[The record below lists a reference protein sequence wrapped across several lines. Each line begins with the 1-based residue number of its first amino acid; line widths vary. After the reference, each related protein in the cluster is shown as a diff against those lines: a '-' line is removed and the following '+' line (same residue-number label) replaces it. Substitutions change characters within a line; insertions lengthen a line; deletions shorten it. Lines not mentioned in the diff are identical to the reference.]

1 VSFLKVDGISNFKK
15 NGEKKDMKKDKLGT
29 RKSNKKTYTH
39 TPLGVCDVFFCLG
52 YFRRG

>member
-1 VSFLKVDGISNFKK
+1 VSFLNVDGISIFKK
-15 NGEKKDMKKDKLGT
+15 NGEKKDMKKDNLGT

-39 TPLGVCDVFFCLG
+39 TPLGVLFVFFYLG